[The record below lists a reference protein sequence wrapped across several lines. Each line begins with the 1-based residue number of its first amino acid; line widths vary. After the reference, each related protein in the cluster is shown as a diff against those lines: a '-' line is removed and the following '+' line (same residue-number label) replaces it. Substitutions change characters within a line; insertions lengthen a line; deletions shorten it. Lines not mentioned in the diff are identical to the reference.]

1 MPDPLPQPDD
11 PGLPG
16 SAPLLRLSGV
26 DKNFGPVQ
34 ALVDIT
40 LDVPSGQVT
49 ALAGDNG
56 AGKSVLIMCI
66 AGIYTPDD
74 GQLFWDDAPVRLHDP
89 REAAALGI
97 ETVYQD
103 LALCD
108 NLDIVQNMFLG
119 RERVHHFFLD
129 EESMEIAAR
138 ETLQSLAVTSV
149 RSIRQPVASLSGG
162 QRQSVAIAKSVL
174 WNSKLVI
181 MDEPTAALGVAQT
194 EVVLTLVR
202 TLADRGLA
210 VLVISHNMNDVF
222 RVADRIAVLRLGRLV
237 EVQPA
242 AELDRQI
249 VVDLM
254 TTGVSDRV
262 RPHPAPS
269 PHDPRSLGSAPGGTV
284 QGAAPTLPLPGG
296 ATDAP
301 SPAPDEPTTAAAASK
316 AALALNPEIIAT
328 TLPEYLRAGI
338 ARVRG
343 GESGVLPVVAGLL
356 LISVLFQSLNPYF
369 LTAGNLVNLLVQG
382 SVFMLLAM
390 AEVFVLLLG
399 EIDLSIGYVGGIGGV
414 ITAEL
419 VQESVGW
426 PWWAAIAA
434 GLTACA
440 GIGLLQ
446 GTIITRI
453 GLPSFVVTLAGQL
466 GWLGVML
473 MILGSGGVVPIND
486 AVINNIASG
495 YLTPLASWVVMILVA
510 GTFSAWTWSRDARR
524 RRSGLVAP
532 PASLSALK
540 IIGVFAAGIAVVL
553 VCNANRGSLVPIS
566 GVPYVLLLLLAV
578 LAAWTILLGR
588 TQFGR
593 FVYAIGGN
601 AEAARRGGVKLARIR
616 TIAFCLASFTAGI
629 GGIVYASRLRS
640 VSTSFDGGTLVLY
653 AVAAAVIGGTSL
665 FGGRGKAVH
674 GVLGGLV
681 IAAIDNGMGLQGYSA
696 PAKYVVTA
704 LVLVAAVTIDA
715 VARRGR
721 VQT

>member
-1 MPDPLPQPDD
+1 MIPDIQAQPA
-11 PGLPG
+11 GAGG
-16 SAPLLRLSGV
+16 SDAVPLLRLAGI

-34 ALVDIT
+34 ALVDVT
-40 LDVPSGQVT
+40 LEVPAGKVT

-56 AGKSVLIMCI
+56 AGKSVMIKCI
-66 AGIYTPDD
+66 AGIYAPDD
-74 GQLFWDDAPVRLHDP
+74 GQLFWESRPVRLNSPH
-89 REAAALGI
+89 EAAELGI

-119 RERVHHFFLD
+119 RERLRHFLLD

-138 ETLQSLAVTSV
+138 ETLTSLAVTSV

-202 TLADRGLA
+202 QLADRGLA
-210 VLVISHNMNDVF
+210 VIVISHNMNDVF

-237 EVQPA
+237 EVAPI

-254 TTGVSDRV
+254 TTGVSERT
-262 RPHPAPS
+262 RPEPAP
-269 PHDPRSLGSAPGGTV
+269 PRPE
-284 QGAAPTLPLPGG
+284 P
-296 ATDAP
+296 
-301 SPAPDEPTTAAAASK
+301 PAPDAAVHEDEPTTEAAARK
-316 AALALNPEIIAT
+316 AALAVNPDITAT
-328 TLPEYLRAGI
+328 SLPEYLRAGL
-338 ARVRG
+338 ARIRG
-343 GESGVLPVVAGLL
+343 GESGVLPVVGGLM
-356 LISVLFQSLNPYF
+356 LISLLFQSLNPNF
-369 LTAGNLVNLLVQG
+369 LTPGNMVNLLIQG

-390 AEVFVLLLG
+390 GQVFVLLLG
-399 EIDLSIGYVGGIGGV
+399 EIDLSIGYVGGVGGV
-414 ITAEL
+414 IMAEL
-419 VQESVGW
+419 VRESVGW
-426 PWWAAIAA
+426 PWWAAIAV
-434 GLTACA
+434 GLVTCA
-440 GIGLLQ
+440 GIGVLQ
-446 GTIITRI
+446 GTIITRV

-466 GWLGVML
+466 AWLGVML

-486 AVINNIASG
+486 TVINNIASG
-495 YLTPLASWVVMILVA
+495 NLSPIASWIVMLVITGA
-510 GTFSAWTWSRDARR
+510 FSAYTWLRDSRR

-532 PASLSALK
+532 PASVSALK
-540 IIGVFAAGIAVVL
+540 IAAVFAAGVAVVWL
-553 VCNANRGSLVPIS
+553 CNTNRGTLVEIS
-566 GVPYVLLLLLAV
+566 GLPWVLLLVLAV
-578 LAAWTILLGR
+578 LAAWTLLLGR
-588 TQFGR
+588 TRFGR
-593 FVYAIGGN
+593 YVYAIGGN
-601 AEAARRGGVKLARIR
+601 AEAARRGGVNLARIR
-616 TIAFCLASFTAGI
+616 TLAFMLASFTAGI
-629 GGIVYASRLRS
+629 AGIVYASRLRS

-665 FGGRGKAVH
+665 FGGRGKAIH

-721 VQT
+721 SRT